1 MDGDGRQTSP
11 PAGGLN
17 PALPYVNVPRQR
29 HAEKSQ
35 VNCGTI
41 YAISFGGDYEGF
53 LGAAVH

>member
-17 PALPYVNVPRQR
+17 PALPYVKCHVNDMQI
-29 HAEKSQ
+29 KSQ

-41 YAISFGGDYEGF
+41 
-53 LGAAVH
+53 